1 MQELFLSLLPVDAS
15 PSRMGVAVLA
25 VLALAVFDLLSRV
38 NHRTTHTMFACVLG
52 TLLSVGLIKA
62 GHAVFHPAVSGSPYA
77 VALGVIVVVM
87 LWKLLFGPWEVETK
101 AVMLGTFLFWLAFH
115 MLSRE
120 TPEQRLVRG
129 IAAGVALVPAIVWC
143 KMFLPYH
150 RERFSAVLLM
160 FFAGMLSTVPIL
172 FYDALVRQG
181 VELHFFLFRIVPD
194 SFMRSANSFVS
205 GQLTNVTG
213 VSSVLLSSFLSYLM
227 VGVIEEGSKGWVLAR
242 SGKKLATS
250 IDDVM
255 QLSIVVGIGF
265 AFAENIVNPTY
276 FMGFVREYLVG
287 ATFPDMTGFFSNV
300 LGRSVLTSMVHIL
313 STGVFG
319 YFLGLA
325 MFAEPLLRE
334 QHKAGVLHP
343 ILHTVCRLLR
353 FPEEAIFRR
362 EMTILGIFS
371 AVLLHGMF
379 NFLVTLPDLL
389 PGNPQSI
396 ADLFSLGEG
405 SFLRSIPILLV
416 PSLLYVVGG
425 FWLLTFLFQRK
436 ANMEERVAK

>member
-1 MQELFLSLLPVDAS
+1 MHELLLSLLPVDAS
-15 PSRMGVAVLA
+15 PTRMGVAVLA
-25 VLALAVFDLLSRV
+25 VLALAVFDLLARV
-38 NHRTTHTMFACVLG
+38 RHRTTHTMFACVLG

-62 GHAVFHPAVSGSPYA
+62 GHAVFHPAVTGSPYA
-77 VALGVIVVVM
+77 VALGIVVVIM

-101 AVMLGTFLFWLAFH
+101 AVMLGTFLFWLMFH
-115 MLSRE
+115 ILSRE
-120 TPEQRLVRG
+120 TPEQRLVRS
-129 IAAGVALVPAIVWC
+129 IAATVALVPAVIWC
-143 KMFLPYH
+143 RMFLPYH
-150 RERFSAVLLM
+150 RERFAAVLLM

-194 SFMRSANSFVS
+194 SFMRSANSFVT
-205 GQLTNVTG
+205 GQLTSVTG
-213 VSSVLLSSFLSYLM
+213 VTSVLLSSYLSYLM

-242 SGKKLATS
+242 SGRKFWTS
-250 IDDVM
+250 IDDAM

-287 ATFPDMTGFFSNV
+287 AALPDMQAFFSNV

-325 MFAEPLLRE
+325 VFAEPLLRE
-334 QHKAGVLHP
+334 QHKAGALHLL
-343 ILHTVCRLLR
+343 LHAVCRLLR

-362 EMTILGIFS
+362 EMTFLGILS
-371 AVLLHGMF
+371 AVLLHGTF

-389 PGNPQSI
+389 PGNPQNI
-396 ADLFSLGEG
+396 ADLLHLSEG
-405 SFLRSIPILLV
+405 SYFRSVPILLV

-436 ANMEERVAK
+436 ANMEERVRR